1 MASAVKR
8 AERVGP
14 EALRRFPNL
23 TIALFMRF
31 VGHRLKVVQ
40 HGSLMKAIFIPVLL
54 WGTVGCSTAFSL
66 GYEAGPYLVGRE
78 LEKRLPLSDRAEEQ
92 LDKDLE
98 RYFEWHRAKML
109 ASYITTVEG
118 WRSEVRAPT
127 LRSTDRW
134 LMPDIQSL
142 ITDTL
147 LPLAEI
153 VCLPMSEYTAEEV
166 AELRKLDR
174 EAQEERKAKQGGT
187 KEEERERRWE
197 RFESFI
203 EDWVGDIEKGQR
215 PRWRSTF
222 EKAVDLSSKRSSKG
236 REEWDRFVAEL
247 EQGMSLPRCFEHM
260 QRWLIPSPE
269 TRSERNAGWIPLYDQ
284 ILRELTPEQRL
295 HLDEELSD
303 WINRFR
309 GLQD

>member
-1 MASAVKR
+1 MASVV
-8 AERVGP
+8 EGTGRVGL
-14 EALRRFPNL
+14 EALRGFSNF

-31 VGHRLKVVQ
+31 VGHRVKVL
-40 HGSLMKAIFIPVLL
+40 GMAPFESCLFLFL
-54 WGTVGCSTAFSL
+54 NWGAVGCSTAFSL

-92 LDKDLE
+92 LDKDLQ

-109 ASYITTVEG
+109 TSYITKVEA
-118 WRSEVRAPT
+118 WRSEVRAPK
-127 LRSTDRW
+127 LRSTDQW
-134 LMPDIQSL
+134 LMPDIQTL

-153 VCLPMSEYTAEEV
+153 VCLPMSNYTAEEV

-174 EAQEERKAKQGGT
+174 DAQEERKAKQGGS

-203 EDWVGDIEKGQR
+203 EDWIGDVEKGQR

-222 EKAVDLSSKRSSKG
+222 EKAINSSSKRSSKG
-236 REEWDRFVAEL
+236 REEWDSFVAEL
-247 EQGMSLPRCFEHM
+247 EQGMTLPRCFEHM

-284 ILRELTPEQRL
+284 ILRELSSDQRR
-295 HLDEELSD
+295 HLDEELAD
-303 WINRFR
+303 WVDRFR
-309 GLQD
+309 GLRD

>member
-1 MASAVKR
+1 M
-8 AERVGP
+8 
-14 EALRRFPNL
+14 
-23 TIALFMRF
+23 
-31 VGHRLKVVQ
+31 
-40 HGSLMKAIFIPVLL
+40 
-54 WGTVGCSTAFSL
+54 STAFSL

-153 VCLPMSEYTAEEV
+153 VCQPMSEYTAEEV

-174 EAQEERKAKQGGT
+174 DAQEERELSRVGAKKKNASDAGSDLSHSSKIGLVMSKRT
-187 KEEERERRWE
+187 KTALAQHFRAIN
-197 RFESFI
+197 S
-203 EDWVGDIEKGQR
+203 
-215 PRWRSTF
+215 
-222 EKAVDLSSKRSSKG
+222 SSKRSS
-236 REEWDRFVAEL
+236 RREWDSFVAEL
-247 EQGMSLPRCFEHM
+247 EQGMTLPRCFEHAA
-260 QRWLIPSPE
+260 LAHTVS
-269 TRSERNAGWIPLYDQ
+269 RNPL
-284 ILRELTPEQRL
+284 RT
-295 HLDEELSD
+295 
-303 WINRFR
+303 
-309 GLQD
+309 